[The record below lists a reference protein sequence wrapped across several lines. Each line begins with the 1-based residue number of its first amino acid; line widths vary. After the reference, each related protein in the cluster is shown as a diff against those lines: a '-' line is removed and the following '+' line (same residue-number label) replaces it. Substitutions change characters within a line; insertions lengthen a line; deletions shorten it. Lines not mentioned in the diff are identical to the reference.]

1 MFKENKKFETV
12 LSPEQELILLLNT
25 NGVEDPMVRN
35 KLIAYQEQCER
46 DANKKIE
53 AHPEENGVEND
64 AQTIVAITM
73 AKLYS
78 ETNRREYQEY
88 ALESLYEI
96 KRGEHHLNERLQNE
110 IKTIITRLELQ
121 GL

>member
-1 MFKENKKFETV
+1 MFRENKKFENA

-25 NGVEDPMVRN
+25 NGIEDPMVRN

-78 ETNRREYQEY
+78 ETSRREYQEY

-96 KRGEHHLNERLQNE
+96 KRGADNLNERLQNE

-121 GL
+121 GI

>member
-1 MFKENKKFETV
+1 MFRENKKFENA

-25 NGVEDPMVRN
+25 NGIEDPMVRN

-78 ETNRREYQEY
+78 ETSRREYQEY

-96 KRGEHHLNERLQNE
+96 KRGADNLNERLKNE

-121 GL
+121 GI